1 MKPTDEQI
9 SAWLDGALPD
19 PEALALEAALERDA
33 GLAER
38 VARLE
43 SNDDL
48 LRTALP
54 LDENVPQ
61 ELLARLGLAEEPVP
75 RVVDIASARQKRAAR
90 ATGGWGWTLGMRSAG
105 WRIAAQVLVVVGL
118 GSTVVHWSNV
128 RGPDEAPYRTLG
140 DPVKPAPGNA
150 IIMFRSDIDDRQARD
165 LIASMGSKVVGNPT
179 AAGAYRVLIAA
190 NQRDA
195 VLTRL
200 RALPEVQLAEPVGEG
215 L

>member
-61 ELLARLGLAEEPVP
+61 ELLVRLGLAEEPVP

-105 WRIAAQVLVVVGL
+105 WRRRWRIMVHLSRKATSFSLVL
-118 GSTVVHWSNV
+118 
-128 RGPDEAPYRTLG
+128 
-140 DPVKPAPGNA
+140 
-150 IIMFRSDIDDRQARD
+150 
-165 LIASMGSKVVGNPT
+165 
-179 AAGAYRVLIAA
+179 
-190 NQRDA
+190 
-195 VLTRL
+195 
-200 RALPEVQLAEPVGEG
+200 
-215 L
+215 